1 MSNEVSVTDINM
13 PFLSMVRF
21 MVKWAVASIPALL
34 IVALVGFVFAVVLG
48 GFFGGL
54 GHLVR

>member
-1 MSNEVSVTDINM
+1 M
-13 PFLSMVRF
+13 PFLSMVRL

-34 IVALVGFVFAVVLG
+34 IVALVGFALVVVLG
-48 GFFGGL
+48 GFFGVL